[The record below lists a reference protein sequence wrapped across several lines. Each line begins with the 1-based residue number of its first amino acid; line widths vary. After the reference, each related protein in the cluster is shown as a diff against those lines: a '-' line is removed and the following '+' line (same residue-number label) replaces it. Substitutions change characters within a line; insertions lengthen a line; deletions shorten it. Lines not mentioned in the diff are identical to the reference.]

1 MSFDEGLMLGLL
13 LNKSQT
19 KDWKPPDHWLEV
31 PEPSEYGINLL
42 VLVTDVSTSDYSMLR
57 LMLSRSTDL
66 NTGYGRLSID
76 WGDGTIENWEG
87 YDSGNPWTKPSHNY
101 AETGQYLV
109 QIIGSENSNF
119 LQEIAYSGAP
129 PYSKLQ
135 LAKLGAGIII
145 NNPDFPYAD
154 AYGFRTQYLLQY
166 VKMSGIGGIP
176 ASCFQ
181 YCYSL
186 RKFEISNPLTE
197 IPQSAFDETINLKK
211 IDISAVTSIANY
223 AFRRSGITL
232 VNAPLCNTVGER
244 SFYWCQS
251 LSNVVFADDCTFGI
265 NAFQGCY
272 SFYPRP
278 DGSIN

>member
-87 YDSGNPWTKPSHNY
+87 YDSGNPWSNPSHNY
-101 AETGQYLV
+101 VETGQYLV
-109 QIIGSENSNF
+109 QIIATENSNF
-119 LQEIAYSGAP
+119 LQRISYSGA
-129 PYSKLQ
+129 YSKL
-135 LAKLGAGIII
+135 LIAKLGAGIVI
-145 NNPDFPYAD
+145 NNPDWPTAT
-154 AYGFRTQYLLQY
+154 AEAFRSQHLLQY

-186 RKFEISNPLTE
+186 RKVEISNPLTE
-197 IPQSAFDETINLKK
+197 IPQSAFDETANLKK
-211 IDISAVTSIANY
+211 LDTSAVTSIANY
-223 AFRRSGITL
+223 AFRRSGITS
-232 VNAPLCNTVGER
+232 VNAPLCISIGKN
-244 SFYWCQS
+244 SFYWCQG
-251 LSNVVFADDCTFGI
+251 LSDVVFADDCTFES

-272 SFYPRP
+272 SLYPRP